1 MKEYISR
8 KYNSFYNVLI
18 IIVLNIL
25 ILFTS
30 VIIFTYLDE
39 IIANNKYDVLIFCIS
54 FILILCVFIRIN
66 YQINEI
72 VLDNN
77 INQLTIKKVF
87 SKKTFNLNEVQEINQ
102 FVLPYLNYI
111 KINNKK
117 FFFISRAIDPF
128 GDNFTFNSEEDLE
141 NIRCTIDSIKNNIN

>member
-39 IIANNKYDVLIFCIS
+39 IIAKNKYDVLIFCIS

-87 SKKTFNLNEVQEINQ
+87 SK
-102 FVLPYLNYI
+102 
-111 KINNKK
+111 
-117 FFFISRAIDPF
+117 
-128 GDNFTFNSEEDLE
+128 
-141 NIRCTIDSIKNNIN
+141 